1 MSKRSLYSL
10 EEKYQVISE
19 VMDGRHSVNSITKK
33 HFLPWTT
40 IKDWIRKYTDDG
52 IEGLKKST
60 VWKRYESDLKQKIPL
75 VSKFD
80 PQSDAPNPP
89 IIGNI
94 VPDFFRFDSEINCR

>member
-40 IKDWIRKYTDDG
+40 IKDQICKYTDDG

-60 VWKRYESDLKQKIPL
+60 MWKRYESDLKQKTLL
-75 VSKFD
+75 VSQFD
-80 PQSDAPNPP
+80 PQND
-89 IIGNI
+89 
-94 VPDFFRFDSEINCR
+94 VPDFFRFDSEIKCR